1 MKNLASGLSCLI
13 RVLRNR
19 TVAVSVI
26 SALGL
31 AIWCSSALAQSGAGS
46 IQGIVTD
53 PTGAVIPAAAVH
65 VVNVAT
71 GVATDTKSNGV
82 GFYQVPDLF
91 SGSYR
96 VTVTAPGMK
105 TYTTSIELL
114 VAQTAVINP
123 VLSAGA
129 VTQQVVVSAD
139 TIQLTTTDSS
149 AISSTLE
156 NVRLDTIP
164 NNGRLTIQYVQ
175 DTTPGVE
182 NQGKQANG
190 LQNEGMSYRID
201 GVTTIQLDFGS
212 EAKPRVGAI
221 DSDSIQEMA
230 IQTSTGAQYSE
241 PTTAIVTTKSG
252 TNSLH
257 GTAFETARNNSL
269 GIAKARSDPSNLVA
283 PHYVENEFGASA
295 GGPIILPHL
304 YHGKNKSFWFFAYE
318 RYSLAQAKSAEYAV
332 PSTAMRLGDFSGA
345 VNSSGILQTIYDPS
359 TTQSSSNCAA
369 TGAANTYCRT
379 AFPNNKILSGES
391 PTAKILYDLMP
402 QPTSTANPLV
412 TTNLTQTSP
421 WYQFVPQ
428 ETFRLDHEFNEKNRA
443 YMRYSDVNSP
453 VQNTSSTAISV
464 AADGIPSGAAE
475 GYVNI
480 PLQAFYTGVGYT
492 HIFSPAFFAET
503 ILTQQWVNISHLNG
517 VAPTV
522 NYESELG
529 LPNNFG
535 EPGFPK
541 TTGLI
546 DNLVSSQTSTFD
558 CQIISDLVE
567 NLTKTVGRHELHFG
581 GRFDHARVA
590 DQPAGTADTLAFAVQ
605 PTAVYNPTT
614 GANYTA
620 LTNTGNADASFYL
633 GSASGYTV
641 SLSPI
646 HSHYHT
652 NEFDTYIQDDYHMS
666 KALVINLGLRYE
678 ALPAA
683 WTKDGLM
690 NSFDFK
696 NDAMVLA
703 VPPSQLIAEGYTT
716 QAIITND
723 ENIGVKFETPD
734 EAGMPANTLRRNYNL
749 NFLPRVG
756 FAYQPFGGKY
766 GTVIRG
772 GYGRFIFPATL
783 ANFLTAPQLNNPYV
797 GSYSQSYTSAA
808 QAIDGLPNELLRY
821 NTPAVFGVMGT
832 NTANVVNTNTTNS
845 ILPGI
850 AITAT
855 SPDYAPYFATETS
868 FTIEQPL
875 KGNSALRASWIWTH
889 GTNLD
894 YRLNF
899 NNAPTGLQWEMATGT
914 LPPTGGASVIG
925 TPQQNTYA
933 ATATLPYDQTTWG
946 SGSTLQM
953 KSGWSNYNALQVN
966 YQRIFHR
973 GIAYQ
978 VYYVFAKTLRAGG
991 DSVSGPQGVQVT
1003 EDPYANYPGAESAV
1017 ATMTSPY
1024 GTIGPVSSPPPP
1036 PASVPHW
1043 ASYHALN
1050 KFEMYGPDPTI
1061 PYHHIQFNGVVDL
1074 PFGRNQRFFG
1084 NVNRFVD
1091 ELIGGYQIVGNGSV
1105 ASQAF
1110 AAPTSYY
1117 GPVAPLQVYKH
1128 KFPIMDCS
1136 SGTCYKEYLWFNG
1149 YLSPSVTQGA
1159 IGSTC
1164 TTNCITGL
1172 PADYVP
1178 NEAPID
1184 NTPGT
1189 KYFGDNEVQITA
1201 PNINSGKATDIAYDA
1216 GPIKANAYGHTF
1228 INGPF
1233 NFEADASIFKVFPIK
1248 ESVSLRIDM
1257 DAFNVFNV
1265 QGYNNPGA
1273 NGVEKVQPGVG
1284 QATSY
1289 NSPRQIAITARLTF

>member
-1 MKNLASGLSCLI
+1 MQNLASCLKHL
-13 RVLRNR
+13 LRKGMVV
-19 TVAVSVI
+19 T

-31 AIWCSSALAQSGAGS
+31 IMWCSSAPAQSGVGS
-46 IQGIVTD
+46 IQGTVTD
-53 PTGAVIPAAAVH
+53 STGAALPGAAVH

-71 GVATDTKSNGV
+71 GVATDARSNGT

-96 VTVTAPGMK
+96 VTVNAPGMK
-105 TYTTSIELL
+105 AYTTSIELM
-114 VAQTAVINP
+114 VAQSAVINP
-123 VLSAGA
+123 VLSPGS
-129 VTQQVVVSAD
+129 VTQQVVVSGD
-139 TIQLTTTDSS
+139 TMQLTTTDSS

-201 GVTTIQLDFGS
+201 GVTTMQLDFGS

-252 TNSLH
+252 TNSFH

-283 PHYVENEFGASA
+283 PHYVENEFGASM
-295 GGPIILPHL
+295 GGPIILPHV

-332 PSTAMRLGDFSGA
+332 PSTAMRQGDFSGA

-369 TGAANTYCRT
+369 TGKANAYCRT
-379 AFPNNKILSGES
+379 PFPNNTIPIGEIS
-391 PTAKILYDLMP
+391 PAAKTLFALMP
-402 QPTSTANPLV
+402 QPTSAANPLV
-412 TTNLTQTSP
+412 TTNLTQPSP

-428 ETFRLDHEFNEKNRA
+428 ETFRLDHEFNENNRA
-443 YMRYSDVNSP
+443 YMRYSDVDSP
-453 VQNTSSTAISV
+453 VQNTSSTAISA

-492 HIFSPAFFAET
+492 HIFSPLFFAET

-522 NYESELG
+522 NYEATLG

-558 CQIISDLVE
+558 SQIISDLVE

-590 DQPAGTADTLAFAVQ
+590 DQPAGSADTLAFATL
-605 PTAVYNPTT
+605 PTAVYNPTS
-614 GANYTA
+614 GGNYTA
-620 LTNTGNADASFYL
+620 VTNTGSADASFFL
-633 GSASGYTV
+633 GSASSYTV
-641 SLSPI
+641 SLPAI

-652 NEFDTYIQDDYHMS
+652 NELDAYIQDDYHVS
-666 KALVINLGLRYE
+666 KGLVLNLGVRYE

-703 VPPSQLIAEGYTT
+703 VPPSQLISEGYTT

-723 ENIGVKFETPD
+723 ENIGVKFETPAQ
-734 EAGMPANTLRRNYNL
+734 AGMPANTLRRNYDLNL
-749 NFLPRVG
+749 LPRAG

-766 GTVIRG
+766 GTVLRG

-808 QAIDGLPNELLRY
+808 QAVDGLPNELLRY
-821 NTPAVFGVMGT
+821 NTPATFGVMGT
-832 NTANVVNTNTTNS
+832 NTTNVVNTNTSNS
-845 ILPGI
+845 IVPGV

-875 KGNSALRASWIWTH
+875 KGNSVLRASWIWTH

-899 NNAPTGLQWEMATGT
+899 NNAPSTLQWEMATGT
-914 LPPTGGASVIG
+914 LPPNGGASVIG

-953 KSGWSNYNALQVN
+953 KSAWSNYNALQVN
-966 YQRIFHR
+966 YQRIFHS

-1003 EDPYANYPGAESAV
+1003 EDPYANYPGAEGAV

-1024 GTIGPVSSPPPP
+1024 GTIGPVLSPPRP
-1036 PASVPHW
+1036 PAGVPLW

-1050 KFEMYGPDPTI
+1050 KFEMYGQDPTI

-1074 PFGRNQRFFG
+1074 PIGRNQRFFG
-1084 NVNRFVD
+1084 NVNRFVN

-1105 ASQAF
+1105 VSQAF
-1110 AAPTSYY
+1110 AAPTSYH
-1117 GPVAPLQVYKH
+1117 GPVSPLQVYKH
-1128 KFPIMDCS
+1128 QHPITDCS

-1149 YLSPSVTQGA
+1149 YLSPKVTQGVT
-1159 IGSTC
+1159 GSVC

-1172 PADYVP
+1172 PASYQP
-1178 NEAPID
+1178 LQAPID

-1189 KYFGDNEVQITA
+1189 TYFGSDEVQITA
-1201 PNINSGKATDIAYDA
+1201 PNINSGKATDIVYDA
-1216 GPIKANAYGHTF
+1216 GPIATNVYGHTF
-1228 INGPF
+1228 IDGPF
-1233 NFEADASIFKVFPIK
+1233 NFEADASIFKTFPIK
-1248 ESVSLRIDM
+1248 ESVRLRIDM

-1265 QGYNNPGA
+1265 QGFNNPGA